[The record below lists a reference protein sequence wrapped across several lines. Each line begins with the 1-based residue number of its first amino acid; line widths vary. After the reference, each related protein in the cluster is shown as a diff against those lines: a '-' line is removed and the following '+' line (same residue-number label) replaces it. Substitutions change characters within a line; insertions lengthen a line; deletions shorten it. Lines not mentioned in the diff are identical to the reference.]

1 MSLDN
6 EAAARRRMIRAFGS
20 LMLVGGLVLSVLP
33 LVISGRAA
41 VAINAFIV
49 VGPFLLVVGII
60 TYTWA
65 LGSTRRRERR
75 D

>member
-1 MSLDN
+1 
-6 EAAARRRMIRAFGS
+6 MIRAFGS